1 MGALIH
7 TPPDPDFERFMQE
20 QKEEIESDFNRHV
33 TREKFGRE
41 PTPYE
46 LAMNYIETGGAQ
58 RYAERHNRT

>member
-1 MGALIH
+1 MGAQMNGSH
-7 TPPDPDFERFMQE
+7 EQEFEQFMQE
-20 QKEEIESDFNRHV
+20 QRAEIESDFNRHV

-58 RYAERHNRT
+58 RYAERHNRI